1 MVAFQWLN
9 DLLYWVGSFFPR
21 IKVVRSTH
29 KGVRFKWGK
38 NPILINPGICVYW
51 PIVTNITL
59 IPVVRQTT
67 QLQPQ
72 VLTTADGKTV
82 AVSAVFV
89 YRISNPFLAITETD
103 NIYGAADDIAQT
115 ALAEVITLNRQKEL
129 FSTKH
134 CVEIQLE
141 ELLRKRLGP
150 LGLELDYASIIEVGS
165 TFVLR
170 NIGDAWNDNP
180 GLRGALFESE

>member
-1 MVAFQWLN
+1 
-9 DLLYWVGSFFPR
+9 
-21 IKVVRSTH
+21 
-29 KGVRFKWGK
+29 
-38 NPILINPGICVYW
+38 
-51 PIVTNITL
+51 
-59 IPVVRQTT
+59 
-67 QLQPQ
+67 